1 MHRWAATA
9 CLAAGVWILAGPG
22 WALLALGAL
31 VWLLAPA
38 GSGALR
44 ADALQ
49 TRAAGAA
56 AAVRDAWSR
65 MRAAPRRS
73 IAVTTMVVGA
83 LLLPLGVGVLAGAA
97 VGAAIGAGAGAVT
110 AGAELAGLSL
120 LTGWNA

>member
-9 CLAAGVWILAGPG
+9 CLAAGVWILTGPG
-22 WALLALGAL
+22 WALLTLGAL

-38 GSGALR
+38 GSGELR
-44 ADALQ
+44 ADALRE
-49 TRAAGAA
+49 RAAGAA
-56 AAVRDAWSR
+56 AAVPGE
-65 MRAAPRRS
+65 RARARAMPRRT

-97 VGAAIGAGAGAVT
+97 VGVAVGAGAGAVT

-120 LTGWNA
+120 LTGWGA

>member
-9 CLAAGVWILAGPG
+9 CLAAGVWILTGPG
-22 WALLALGAL
+22 WALLTLGAL

-38 GSGALR
+38 GSGELR
-44 ADALQ
+44 ADALRE
-49 TRAAGAA
+49 RAAGAA
-56 AAVRDAWSR
+56 AAVRGSWA
-65 MRAAPRRS
+65 RARAMPRRT

-97 VGAAIGAGAGAVT
+97 VGVAVGAGAGAVT

-120 LTGWNA
+120 LTGWGA